1 MLEKKLFRC
10 HTPYWDVSN
19 VLDTSD
25 MFNGASLF
33 NQSLEDWDVSSVK
46 NMSDMFIKSPM
57 TNNLPSW
64 YVP

>member
-1 MLEKKLFRC
+1 
-10 HTPYWDVSN
+10 
-19 VLDTSD
+19 